1 MKIVKQTPNQ
11 LIIIKENGSFTPAIV
26 GLFFIG
32 ITSLIL
38 FDYAYNAGLMEIT
51 CQRLSS
57 EVITCEKKQS
67 RFFGLTQDEPIVIP
81 EVTESKLLEEIREDD
96 DGGDYKVYQVI
107 LLSRKE
113 SSVPITAFS
122 SKYTQQ
128 AGILDQINTFIK
140 SNEPSFILHYDTGS
154 IDGIM
159 LIIPMLGIAAG
170 VIILIFA
177 FYSESFILD
186 RTMNRL
192 YIKSSITPLWRWRK
206 EYSLTEIKAVSI
218 AEDKDSDGDTFYKA
232 EIALNSGKCLS
243 LTSMNHF
250 SFMNHVSLEELEQ
263 NCRSIQQFLDHALP
277 YHVDFHYRK
286 IEASAAEPFEA
297 VHQDAES
304 SLVFVGK
311 HGTYSTQNR
320 SIETMP
326 ASCLCHHQDLL
337 GLGFKFL
344 GDLQIQKISMVLWCY
359 AHSKADIYAVL
370 YDAASMP
377 PILDLYSTFLNG
389 ASLTTS
395 NSKSWIKDIPKC
407 KIYRSIYPNASTQ
420 ELYRYHS
427 QRLIALI
434 PQLGSTRS
442 IGDLR
447 DLAIS
452 IDDYR
457 SREPSGLVYK
467 VLLYIRPIWS
477 WLMTGSVY

>member
-1 MKIVKQTPNQ
+1 MR
-11 LIIIKENGSFTPAIV
+11 
-26 GLFFIG
+26 
-32 ITSLIL
+32 SLL
-38 FDYAYNAGLMEIT
+38 E
-51 CQRLSS
+51 
-57 EVITCEKKQS
+57 S

-96 DGGDYKVYQVI
+96 DGRDYKVYQVI

-113 SSVPITAFS
+113 NPVPITVFS

-128 AGILDQINTFIK
+128 ARILDHINTFIK

-154 IDGIM
+154 IDEII
-159 LIIPMLGIAAG
+159 LIIPMLAMIAIG

-232 EIALNSGKCLS
+232 EIALNSGECLT
-243 LTSMNHF
+243 LTSINHL
-250 SFMNHVSLEELEQ
+250 SDLEQ
-263 NCRSIQQFLDHALP
+263 LCRSIQQFLDHALP

-286 IEASAAEPFEA
+286 TEASAAEPSEA

-311 HGTYSTQNR
+311 YGTYSTQNR

-326 ASCLCHHQDLL
+326 ASCRCHHQDLL

-344 GDLQIQKISMVLWCY
+344 GELQIQKISMVLWCY

-420 ELYRYHS
+420 ELYRHHS

-434 PQLGSTRS
+434 PQLGRTRS

-457 SREPSGLVYK
+457 GREPSGLVYK